1 MSRTDRALRRT
12 SHHLAAEEVLLGTAV
27 GLEIDG
33 RRRQVL
39 LLTDQRV
46 LRVGVRDGVPDQL
59 PLAGSRATFEAV
71 GAILT
76 VSNAVGRLELRDV
89 ERAAAE
95 RVELLLGW
103 HRSRLRS
110 RATEGLRHVR
120 IVPA

>member
-1 MSRTDRALRRT
+1 MSRTDRVLRRT
-12 SHHLAAEEVLLGTAV
+12 SHHLSRAEVLLGTAV
-27 GLEIDG
+27 GLEVDG

-46 LRVGVRDGVPDQL
+46 LRVGLRNHEPDEL
-59 PLAGSRATFEAV
+59 PLPGSRAVFDEA
-71 GAILT
+71 GGILT
-76 VSNAVGRLELRDV
+76 VSNAAGRLELRGV

-95 RVELLLGW
+95 RIELLLGW

>member
-1 MSRTDRALRRT
+1 MLRRT

-27 GLEIDG
+27 GLEVDG

-46 LRVGVRDGVPDQL
+46 LRVGLRNDVPDQL
-59 PLAGSRATFEAV
+59 PVAGSRAAFEEV
-71 GAILT
+71 GGILT
-76 VSNAVGRLELRDV
+76 VSNAAGRLELRGV
-89 ERAAAE
+89 EPAAAG

-110 RATEGLRHVR
+110 RATENLRHVR

>member
-1 MSRTDRALRRT
+1 MLRRT

-27 GLEIDG
+27 GLEVDG
-33 RRRQVL
+33 RRRQAL

-46 LRVGVRDGVPDQL
+46 LRVGLRRDAPDEL
-59 PLAGSRATFEAV
+59 PLAGSRATFDEV

-76 VSNAVGRLELRDV
+76 VSNAAGCLELRDV

-110 RATEGLRHVR
+110 RASEDLRHVR

>member
-12 SHHLAAEEVLLGTAV
+12 SHHLADGEVLLGTAV
-27 GLEIDG
+27 GLEVDG

-46 LRVGVRDGVPDQL
+46 LRVGLRNDVPDEL
-59 PLAGSRATFEAV
+59 PLSDSHAAFDEAAGV
-71 GAILT
+71 LT
-76 VSNAVGRLELRDV
+76 VSNAAGRLQLRGV

-95 RVELLLGW
+95 RIELLLGW

>member
-1 MSRTDRALRRT
+1 MSRTDRVLRRT

-27 GLEIDG
+27 GLEVDG

-46 LRVGVRDGVPDQL
+46 LRVGLRNDVPDEL
-59 PLAGSRATFEAV
+59 PVAGSRAAFAEV
-71 GAILT
+71 GGILT
-76 VSNAVGRLELRDV
+76 VSNAAGRLELRGV
-89 ERAAAE
+89 EPAAAG

-110 RATEGLRHVR
+110 RATEDLRHVR

>member
-1 MSRTDRALRRT
+1 MSRTDRVLRRT

-27 GLEIDG
+27 GLEVDG

-46 LRVGVRDGVPDQL
+46 LRVGLRSEAPDELQL
-59 PLAGSRATFEAV
+59 PGSRAAFDEV
-71 GAILT
+71 GGILT
-76 VSNAVGRLELRDV
+76 VSNAAGRLELRGV

-95 RVELLLGW
+95 RIELLLGW